1 MWGLGHREGK
11 GFGRASGKRSRL
23 RVCGSPLELACT
35 LLNLSPS
42 LALPPPPS
50 RLTQTGHLSRSVGQQ
65 RSQRAREIVAFCF
78 SATETKRSFQTI
90 LGLVVKL
97 KIIPSLSLQSI
108 TVKKDKYFQILLAY
122 LRSQTSRSHAP
133 GLSFYCWLK
142 RRSGQATVARG
153 RVFVAAAQG
162 NLLEPRPRVR

>member
-23 RVCGSPLELACT
+23 RVCGSTLELACT

-42 LALPPPPS
+42 LVLPRPPS
-50 RLTQTGHLSRSVGQQ
+50 RHTQTGHLSVGQQ

-90 LGLVVKL
+90 LGLAVKL

-108 TVKKDKYFQILLAY
+108 TVKKDKYFQILLA
-122 LRSQTSRSHAP
+122 
-133 GLSFYCWLK
+133 
-142 RRSGQATVARG
+142 
-153 RVFVAAAQG
+153 
-162 NLLEPRPRVR
+162 